1 MVGCMKKESFAELK
15 CGAVILIF
23 LAGMALWQGVSAW
36 AKEENAEK
44 APQIALTFDD
54 GPHPVYTEQ
63 ILDGLKERGVTA
75 TFFVLGENIVG
86 NEAIVER
93 MYQEGHLI
101 GNHTYSHLK
110 LDCMDHQC
118 AVKEIQDTSR
128 LVKQITG
135 SGTEFVRPPFGIWSK
150 ELEYDVNMIPVMWT
164 IDTLDWTTK
173 NVSETVRKVLEQAE
187 DQSII
192 LFHDYYESSVK
203 AALCAVDELISRGF
217 EFVTVEEIILVP

>member
-1 MVGCMKKESFAELK
+1 MEKSLSIDWK
-15 CGAVILIF
+15 CEISAIILLI
-23 LAGMALWQGVSAW
+23 LLIVMPEQDIWG
-36 AKEENAEK
+36 EEERTEK

-75 TFFVLGENIVG
+75 TFFVLGENIAG

-101 GNHTYSHLK
+101 GNHTYSHMK
-110 LDCMDHQC
+110 LDCMEHQC
-118 AVKEIQDTSR
+118 AVEEIQETSN
-128 LVKQITG
+128 LVEQITG
-135 SGTEFVRPPFGIWSK
+135 TGTEFVRPPFGIWNK

-187 DQSII
+187 DQDII
-192 LFHDYYESSVK
+192 LFHDYYASSVE
-203 AALCAVDELISRGF
+203 AALQSVDVLLERGY
-217 EFVTVEEIILVP
+217 EFVTVDEIVLVP

>member
-1 MVGCMKKESFAELK
+1 MEKGLSINWK
-15 CGAVILIF
+15 CGIVATILLIS
-23 LAGMALWQGVSAW
+23 LIVVPTHNVWGEGEST
-36 AKEENAEK
+36 EK

-75 TFFVLGENIVG
+75 TFFVLGENIAG

-101 GNHTYSHLK
+101 GNHTYSHMK

-118 AVKEIQDTSR
+118 AVEEIQETSK
-128 LVKQITG
+128 LVEQITG
-135 SGTEFVRPPFGIWSK
+135 SGTEFVRPPFGIWNK
-150 ELEYDVNMIPVMWT
+150 KLEYDVNMIPVMWT

-173 NVSETVRKVLEQAE
+173 NVAETVRKVLEQAE

-192 LFHDYYESSVK
+192 LFHDYYASSVE
-203 AALCAVDELISRGF
+203 AALQAVDVLLERGY
-217 EFVTVEEIILVP
+217 EFVTVDNIVLVP